1 MTKIGDLGHF
11 EPLLCL
17 NASFAGH
24 PVCGKMLGSF
34 IRRSM
39 RLGFSAATTDV
50 TKDFINSPHLMHI
63 TYFTFSC
70 LRKYLL
76 FFTRGCVCWDER
88 GSGLWGED
96 EIIV

>member
-1 MTKIGDLGHF
+1 
-11 EPLLCL
+11 
-17 NASFAGH
+17 
-24 PVCGKMLGSF
+24 
-34 IRRSM
+34 
-39 RLGFSAATTDV
+39 
-50 TKDFINSPHLMHI
+50 MHI

-96 EIIV
+96 EIIVYFKINNFRPLVVNHSSLLPHNHKGNKKIV